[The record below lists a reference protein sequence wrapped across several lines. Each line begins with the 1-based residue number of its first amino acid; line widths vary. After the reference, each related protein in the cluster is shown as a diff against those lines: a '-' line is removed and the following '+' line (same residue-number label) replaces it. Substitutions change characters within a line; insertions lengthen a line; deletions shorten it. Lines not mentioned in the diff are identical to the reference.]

1 MPAPENPCKSH
12 WQNMS
17 EDTTAKLW
25 GIFEEMGIF
34 VAICRHGCI
43 LKAADMVQSGELYVA
58 YFPVKC
64 I

>member
-1 MPAPENPCKSH
+1 
-12 WQNMS
+12 MS